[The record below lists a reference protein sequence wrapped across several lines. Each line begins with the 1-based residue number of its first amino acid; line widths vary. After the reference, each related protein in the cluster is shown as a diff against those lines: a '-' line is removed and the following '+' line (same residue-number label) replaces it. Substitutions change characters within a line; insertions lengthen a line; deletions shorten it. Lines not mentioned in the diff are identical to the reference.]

1 MLILIAL
8 LIGKWKY
15 EIIYLLR
22 WSVENF
28 FHDIPWLRNDLA
40 IIFGNSLQDADGLT
54 MTDILINML
63 LFDVVTD
70 LGDIGGR
77 YFSFLGIGLAANL
90 LRIGLVVDLYFVCST
105 WFDQVVLL
113 AVDFRVGLSVDSVV
127 VDFPLLW
134 SPGMPATLD
143 WFVMLIYHIVVMNE
157 IVMVQSICT
166 LFRIL
171 PSH

>member
-40 IIFGNSLQDADGLT
+40 IILGKSLQDADGFT

-70 LGDIGGR
+70 LGDIGDR
-77 YFSFLGIGLAANL
+77 YFSFLGIGLAVNL

-105 WFDQVVLL
+105 WFD
-113 AVDFRVGLSVDSVV
+113 
-127 VDFPLLW
+127 
-134 SPGMPATLD
+134 
-143 WFVMLIYHIVVMNE
+143 
-157 IVMVQSICT
+157 
-166 LFRIL
+166 
-171 PSH
+171 